1 VARSSGSDGLLL
13 IGELAD
19 RTGASRRSLRYY
31 EQRGLIRS
39 QRSSN
44 GYRRYGP
51 ETVEA
56 VQRIRSL
63 LLLGLPLA
71 AVEVLLP
78 CALDDR
84 LAFEPCPEL
93 RAMLRARLDRLD
105 AAAEDLARDRAVVAA
120 ALRQADAGP
129 VDVASTR
136 SVTALL
142 VLDEPPAQASSA
154 SRPGTP
160 PTSAGPERPR
170 HLDLTILEH

>member
-1 VARSSGSDGLLL
+1 MARSSTSHGSLL

-31 EQRGLIRS
+31 EHRGLIRS
-39 QRSSN
+39 RRSSN
-44 GYRRYGP
+44 GYRRYDP
-51 ETVEA
+51 EAVEA

-78 CALDDR
+78 CAVDDS

-105 AAAEDLARDRAVVAA
+105 AAAEDPARSRAVVAA
-120 ALRQADAGP
+120 ALGRADAGE
-129 VDVASTR
+129 AW
-136 SVTALL
+136 
-142 VLDEPPAQASSA
+142 
-154 SRPGTP
+154 
-160 PTSAGPERPR
+160 AG
-170 HLDLTILEH
+170 